1 MFYVMFPIQLKGER
15 EYTTV
20 EEDGVDTIR
29 LFVCLFFCLFSLS
42 SSVAWRR
49 LDVGQIYLR

>member
-15 EYTTV
+15 EYTRV

-29 LFVCLFFCLFSLS
+29 LFVCLFSLS